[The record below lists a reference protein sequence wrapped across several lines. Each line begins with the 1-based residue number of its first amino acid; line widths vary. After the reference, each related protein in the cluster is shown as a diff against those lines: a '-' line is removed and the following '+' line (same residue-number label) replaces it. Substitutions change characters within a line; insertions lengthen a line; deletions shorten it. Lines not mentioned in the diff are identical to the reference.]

1 MTPAQTPQYS
11 YQDFECDIDDESVCE
26 MGLAL
31 YNQPEDIMIAPSFSQ
46 DGNQVEVFKKPLP
59 SLSFDN

>member
-1 MTPAQTPQYS
+1 
-11 YQDFECDIDDESVCE
+11 